1 MNVLVACE
9 ESQAVCKAFREKG
22 HNTFSCDIQPC
33 SGGHPEWHIQTDVL
47 TILNPTTHYEQGYDE
62 YWDGICF
69 YTENAFHRI
78 KGKWD
83 LIIAHPPCT
92 YMSKAGAR
100 WMYPTAGNIS
110 PERLAKAMKA
120 KEFFIAIL
128 NADCDRIAIENPR
141 PLKVVDLPKPSQ
153 VIQPY
158 QFGHPYSKATCLWLK
173 GLPPLEPTEVL
184 TEYKPYCPSNTG
196 GVTRGQSY
204 NKGGAIRAADD
215 GVNRSKTFEGIAK
228 AMAQQW
234 G

>member
-1 MNVLVACE
+1 MNVLIACE
-9 ESQAVCKAFREKG
+9 ESQAVCKAFRERG
-22 HNTFSCDIQPC
+22 HNAYSCDLKPC
-33 SGGHPEWHIQTDVL
+33 TGGHPEWHIQGDVIHL
-47 TILNPTTHYEQGYDE
+47 LN
-62 YWDGICF
+62 
-69 YTENAFHRI
+69 
-78 KGKWD
+78 GKWD

-110 PERLAKAMKA
+110 QERLAKAMKA
-120 KEFFIAIL
+120 KEFFLKIL

-141 PLKVVDLPKPSQ
+141 PLKVVDLPKPTQ

-215 GVNRSKTFEGIAK
+215 CVNRSKTFDGIAK
-228 AMAQQW
+228 AMAEQW